1 MMSQN
6 GQAYFENL
14 AAFAVRCKI
23 FEVCDPFWDVM
34 H

>member
-1 MMSQN
+1 MSQN

-14 AAFAVRCKI
+14 AAVAVRCKI
-23 FEVCDPFWDVM
+23 FEVSDPFWDVM